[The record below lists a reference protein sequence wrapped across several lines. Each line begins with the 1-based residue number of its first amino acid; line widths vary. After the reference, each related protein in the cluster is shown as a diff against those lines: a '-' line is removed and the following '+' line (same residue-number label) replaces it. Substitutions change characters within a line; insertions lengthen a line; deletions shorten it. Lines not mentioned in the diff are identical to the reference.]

1 MWLLTTLGNYPCLSV
16 GFLPEAY
23 ILHKNRIV
31 RLQFQIIKWNDM
43 DVKKNLWNY
52 SEPCEMEEKSQ
63 GDPVTLQC
71 FVFIGTISGA
81 VEPAAIFQDRSAAS
95 FVGIQAADQNFGKAE
110 AFAVRLHIFQHPGG
124 IAFSADRKSVV

>member
-1 MWLLTTLGNYPCLSV
+1 
-16 GFLPEAY
+16 
-23 ILHKNRIV
+23 
-31 RLQFQIIKWNDM
+31 
-43 DVKKNLWNY
+43 
-52 SEPCEMEEKSQ
+52 MEEKSQ

-124 IAFSADRKSVV
+124 IAFSAFRRADGVADVVAKGAQKIVQVVAQLNHADKAVV

>member
-1 MWLLTTLGNYPCLSV
+1 
-16 GFLPEAY
+16 
-23 ILHKNRIV
+23 
-31 RLQFQIIKWNDM
+31 
-43 DVKKNLWNY
+43 
-52 SEPCEMEEKSQ
+52 MEEKSQ

-124 IAFSADRKSVV
+124 IAFSAFRRADGRRDRKGGGSAPSAALSCHG